1 MSNGHLFRRS
11 LTFPIVLYRESSISH
26 VTDSIFFFLMKDEW
40 DFSLELNSAVLC
52 SSSIISTRKV
62 IFFSFLFLWRVGRL
76 KVNSPGWVQWLKI
89 KTYKIF
95 MTRVWCFQL
104 PSNVATSEYN
114 LPYDNWLRL
123 LKHIFKKKQQWQRKQ
138 LGAFTGWRVL
148 SKKSFFF

>member
-26 VTDSIFFFLMKDEW
+26 VTDSIFFFSDERW
-40 DFSLELNSAVLC
+40 VRFQPGTKFCSAMFEQHYFN
-52 SSSIISTRKV
+52 KEGN
-62 IFFSFLFLWRVGRL
+62 FFSFLFLWRVGRL